1 MARAEKKRL
10 DRGSIVDAALRIA
23 ARGET
28 DGLTGKALGLELG
41 VDRSAVWRHF
51 EDKDAL
57 LRAVGDKLFE
67 IAVATVPPALPPL
80 ERLESLGRAI
90 MDVFAAHPYVG
101 VAISLHFTWGPGT
114 LAATELTL
122 AALEELGLEP
132 SNVVLFQRLFA
143 ETIIATAGARAGYVL
158 LPESTR
164 RVEEAALSTHY
175 RGVDPDD
182 YPMIATHA
190 AALAGV
196 EPDTL
201 FDALVNVLLN
211 AVRL

>member
-1 MARAEKKRL
+1 MAKAEKARL
-10 DRGSIVDAALRIA
+10 DRGTIVDAALRIA

-67 IAVATVPPALPPL
+67 IAVATVPPELPPL
-80 ERLESLGRAI
+80 DRLEALGRAI

-101 VAISLHFTWGPGT
+101 AAISLHFTWGPGT
-114 LAATELTL
+114 LTTTELTL

-132 SNVVLFQRLFA
+132 SKVVLFQRLFA
-143 ETIIATAGARAGYVL
+143 ETVIATAGARAGYAL
-158 LPESTR
+158 LPENTR
-164 RVEEAALSTHY
+164 RIEETALSTHF
-175 RGVDPDD
+175 RGVDPDE
-182 YPMIATHA
+182 YPLIATHA
-190 AALAGV
+190 AGLAGV

-201 FDALVNVLLN
+201 FDALIDVLLN
-211 AVRL
+211 AVRP